1 MSDRK
6 HDPRLVL
13 LTFFC
18 FFFLRVLTVH
28 HENVYFANEGEL
40 RSQGCVSYL
49 NIGAFHCRGAL
60 NISTNKA
67 CYREL
72 VGPQV
77 KIKVSSFYWPPNNPV
92 WRFEPLIEI
101 ATSWSQ
107 KASHVALIYLSLSY
121 TRNFSSLWTSWVN
134 MFASLGKLAMLVDQ
148 VLDDIHGL

>member
-13 LTFFC
+13 LTFF
-18 FFFLRVLTVH
+18 FLQVLTVH

-49 NIGAFHCRGAL
+49 DIGAFHCRGAL

-72 VGPQV
+72 DD
-77 KIKVSSFYWPPNNPV
+77 
-92 WRFEPLIEI
+92 
-101 ATSWSQ
+101 
-107 KASHVALIYLSLSY
+107 
-121 TRNFSSLWTSWVN
+121 
-134 MFASLGKLAMLVDQ
+134 GKRT
-148 VLDDIHGL
+148 

>member
-18 FFFLRVLTVH
+18 FFLQVLTVH

-101 ATSWSQ
+101 ATS
-107 KASHVALIYLSLSY
+107 
-121 TRNFSSLWTSWVN
+121 
-134 MFASLGKLAMLVDQ
+134 
-148 VLDDIHGL
+148 